1 MENVLTIIA
10 ILGGL
15 LFIFSFIKYA
25 ITGFRYHPVTGILAL
40 IPVVNLITLPT
51 LMDGKIVRV
60 VIIGIVGL
68 IFSIGAWFLGANESL
83 YQHISALR
91 GQSTLSSSVEQK
103 ATDKPI
109 TTTSIEGSSK
119 NDQAITSVN
128 TSVATNESQVALP
141 QPVYR
146 VNLPKQALYNM
157 KFIEAP
163 IEQIGTLPGRT
174 VQIITRRHA
183 LIEGRRHKA
192 TTASVFILRRDNETI
207 AYEMLLSNIKQ
218 LKVLITR
225 N

>member
-15 LFIFSFIKYA
+15 LFIFSFVKYA

-51 LMDGKIVRV
+51 LMDAKIVRV
-60 VIIGIVGL
+60 VIIGIIGL
-68 IFSIGAWFLGANESL
+68 IFSIAAWFLGANESL

-91 GQSTLSSSVEQK
+91 GQSTLSASVERKTTEKQ
-103 ATDKPI
+103 
-109 TTTSIEGSSK
+109 TTTASIDGSSK
-119 NDQAITSVN
+119 NNQAIISAN
-128 TSVATNESQVALP
+128 TSATTNESPVALP

-163 IEQIGTLPGRT
+163 IEQIETLKGRV
-174 VQIITRRHA
+174 VQIITRKNA
-183 LIEGRRHKA
+183 LIEGRVQKA
-192 TTASVFILRRDNETI
+192 TAASVFIIRADNETI
-207 AYEMLLSNIKQ
+207 AHEMLLSNIKQ

>member
-51 LMDGKIVRV
+51 LMDGKILRV
-60 VIIGIVGL
+60 VVIGIIGL
-68 IFSIGAWFLGANESL
+68 IFSIVAWFLGANESL

-91 GQSTLSSSVEQK
+91 GQSTLSASVEQK
-103 ATDKPI
+103 SADGKKIETPTK
-109 TTTSIEGSSK
+109 TSSQD
-119 NDQAITSVN
+119 NQAIVS
-128 TSVATNESQVALP
+128 TNIPAVESKSEVVVSHP
-141 QPVYR
+141 IYR

-157 KFIEAP
+157 TFTEAP
-163 IEQIGTLPGRT
+163 IQQIGTLEGRT
-174 VQIITRRHA
+174 VQIITRKDV
-183 LIEGRRHKA
+183 LIEGRVQKA
-192 TTASVFILRRDNETI
+192 TTSSVFILRKNSEAI